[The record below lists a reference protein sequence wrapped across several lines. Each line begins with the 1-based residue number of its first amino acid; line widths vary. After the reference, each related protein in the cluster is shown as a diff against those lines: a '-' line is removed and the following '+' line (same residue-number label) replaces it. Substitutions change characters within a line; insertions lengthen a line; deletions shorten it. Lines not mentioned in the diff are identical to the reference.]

1 MQDAPSLE
9 RKNATWRSESRWRVP
24 RVSVSFGCNLYACGV
39 CHQGHARISETDR
52 TTGMHAP
59 SPRGPPM
66 HETALQDTKVQ
77 VKLLCARLV

>member
-39 CHQGHARISETDR
+39 CHQATLGLARQIGQLACTHHRPEGRRCMRQRYKTRKS
-52 TTGMHAP
+52 
-59 SPRGPPM
+59 
-66 HETALQDTKVQ
+66 K
-77 VKLLCARLV
+77 